1 MDYSAHRTSN
11 TSTASH
17 SSSRMTREDDLKEA
31 AAAEVEEAGSAIE
44 RLRALCLTR
53 GYTGIMMF
61 GRMFRRLDDDGSH
74 ALSKSELTDVLHQF
88 GLAVSDDDVSEI
100 FSGFDEDES
109 GSINYNE
116 FLDKLRPEMTEDRVA
131 VVEEAFAKL
140 DQSGDGVV
148 TLDDV
153 KDTYDASHHPRVLS
167 GESTEEEILLK
178 FIGRF
183 EGNTKEDGKL
193 TKEEFLEYYSGLSK
207 SIDEDEYFVEM
218 MKMCWKL

>member
-1 MDYSAHRTSN
+1 MPPLF
-11 TSTASH
+11 SH
-17 SSSRMTREDDLKEA
+17 RMTREDDLKEA

-53 GYTGIMMF
+53 GYTGIMIESAPSMATF
-61 GRMFRRLDDDGSH
+61 RALADDDRRVDMFRRLDDDGSH

-183 EGNTKEDGKL
+183 EGTPRRTG
-193 TKEEFLEYYSGLSK
+193 S
-207 SIDEDEYFVEM
+207 
-218 MKMCWKL
+218 